1 MKVFI
6 ISMRN
11 LILGGIVFL
20 VVLVAG
26 IVLLVKDP
34 LHVSDSYHPGEASV
48 TASTNSSAPPS
59 QPAGTAK
66 PSLNMD
72 ITVNGSTAEVSLL
85 TQNFEFVQENGELGQ
100 TPVYGKGH
108 AHLYLNGESKGMI
121 YHPEFILKKLPKGE
135 HEIRVELNYSNHLP
149 YKVEATKKI
158 VVK

>member
-6 ISMRN
+6 VSMRN

-34 LHVSDSYHPGEASV
+34 LHISDSYRPDEASV
-48 TASTNSSAPPS
+48 TASANPMS
-59 QPAGTAK
+59 QPAGSQK

-72 ITVNGSTAEVSLL
+72 VKIDGTTADVVLL
-85 TQNFEFVQENGELGQ
+85 TKSFQFVKESEDMSAPPVFGQ
-100 TPVYGKGH
+100 GH
-108 AHLYLNGESKGMI
+108 AHLYLDGEPKGMI
-121 YHPEFILKKLPKGE
+121 YEPEFLLKKLPKGE
-135 HEIRVELNYSNHLP
+135 HELRVELNYSNHLP
-149 YKVEATKKI
+149 YKVEATHKF

>member
-26 IVLLVKDP
+26 IVLLVQDP
-34 LHVSDSYHPGEASV
+34 LNVSDSYRPTEATTPVST
-48 TASTNSSAPPS
+48 TAPVD
-59 QPAGTAK
+59 QPAGKAK
-66 PSLNMD
+66 PALNLEVAVD
-72 ITVNGSTAEVSLL
+72 GTTAEVSLL
-85 TQNFEFVQENGELGQ
+85 TDNFTFVQENGELAE
-100 TPVYGKGH
+100 TPVFGQGH
-108 AHLYLNGESKGMI
+108 AHLYLNGEPKGMI
-121 YHPEFILKKLPKGE
+121 YQPEFLLKKLPKGE

>member
-11 LILGGIVFL
+11 LILGGIVFV

-34 LHVSDSYHPGEASV
+34 LHVSDSYRPGDTSV
-48 TASTNSSAPPS
+48 PTTTAKTPVS
-59 QPAGTAK
+59 QPTDAAK

-72 ITVNGSTAEVSLL
+72 ISVDGTTAEVSLL
-85 TQNFEFVQENGELGQ
+85 TQNFEFVQESSELGQ
-100 TPVYGKGH
+100 TPVFGKGH
-108 AHLYLNGESKGMI
+108 AHLYLDGESKGMI
-121 YHPEFILKKLPKGE
+121 YHPEFMLKKLPKGE

-149 YKVEATKKI
+149 YKVEATQKI

>member
-34 LHVSDSYHPGEASV
+34 LSVSDSYRPSDPTASV
-48 TASTNSSAPPS
+48 TTTASMN
-59 QPAGTAK
+59 QPAGSEK
-66 PSLNMD
+66 PALNMEVKLD
-72 ITVNGSTAEVSLL
+72 GTTAEVSLL
-85 TQNFEFVQENGELGQ
+85 TEHFTFVQENGELADA
-100 TPVYGKGH
+100 PVFGEGH
-108 AHLYLNGESKGMI
+108 AHLYLNGEPKGMI
-121 YHPEFILKKLPKGE
+121 YQPEFLLKKLPKGE

>member
-11 LILGGIVFL
+11 LILGGIVFV

-34 LHVSDSYHPGEASV
+34 LHVSDSYRPGDTSV
-48 TASTNSSAPPS
+48 PTTTANTPVS
-59 QPAGTAK
+59 QPTDAAK

-72 ITVNGSTAEVSLL
+72 ISVDGTTAEVSLL
-85 TQNFEFVQENGELGQ
+85 TQNFEFVQESSELGQ
-100 TPVYGKGH
+100 TPVFGKGH
-108 AHLYLNGESKGMI
+108 AHLYLDGESKGMI
-121 YHPEFILKKLPKGE
+121 YHPEFMLKKLPKGE

-149 YKVEATKKI
+149 YKVEATQKI